1 MREKWARAIALL
13 TGGLVLSLAVIF
25 AYTQNPATWPFS
37 APTPTQSFAPAPSA
51 EVTQDMAQIEAGR
64 VVYNEQNCARCH
76 AIAGRGNPSSP
87 LDGVGSRLSAEQIL
101 RWIDPSRES
110 GTAANFQARH
120 ANRASTLTESQRA
133 ALLGYLRSL
142 KDTGHRS

>member
-13 TGGLVLSLAVIF
+13 TAGLVLSLAVFF

-37 APTPTQSFAPAPSA
+37 ASTPTPSFAPVPSA
-51 EVTQDMAQIEAGR
+51 PATPDATQIEAGR

-87 LDGVGSRLSAEQIL
+87 LDGVGSRLSPAQIL
-101 RWIDPSRES
+101 AWIAASRES
-110 GTAANFQARH
+110 GGAANFQARH

-133 ALLGYLRSL
+133 ALLAYLLSL
-142 KDTGHRS
+142 KDTLPRS